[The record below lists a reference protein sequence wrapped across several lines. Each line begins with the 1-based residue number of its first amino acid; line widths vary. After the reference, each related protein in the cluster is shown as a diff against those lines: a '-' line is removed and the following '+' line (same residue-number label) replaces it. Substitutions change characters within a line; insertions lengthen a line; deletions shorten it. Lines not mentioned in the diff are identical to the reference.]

1 MQKIISFSQADI
13 SYKSF
18 FESMKEVDIAKKSVL
33 KLLTWITLT
42 FFMESPIRTRHSIQR
57 GRNVK
62 KL

>member
-1 MQKIISFSQADI
+1 MQNIISFSQDDI
-13 SYKSF
+13 TYKSF

-57 GRNVK
+57 SRNVK